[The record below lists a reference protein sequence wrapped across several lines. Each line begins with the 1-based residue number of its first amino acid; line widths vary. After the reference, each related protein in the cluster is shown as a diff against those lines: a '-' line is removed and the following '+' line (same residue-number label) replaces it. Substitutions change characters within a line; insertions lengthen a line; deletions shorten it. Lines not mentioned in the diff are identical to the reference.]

1 MRRAIAVTAMLIIA
15 AFSGVILWEAF
26 VAYLEALTVP
36 SALELELICPTGAS
50 LKLVKGKLAVDLMA
64 VIKNQALRDIE
75 IEGGEYKLY
84 VGCGWEYYPIVS
96 GKMGRLYVKGA
107 SRQIVPISAE
117 VSLFQLP
124 KTLQSLIMKGKGS
137 SLSIRIKLTLEVPAK
152 LASIKLWT
160 YKIRLSKTI
169 YP

>member
-1 MRRAIAVTAMLIIA
+1 MT
-15 AFSGVILWEAF
+15 
-26 VAYLEALTVP
+26 
-36 SALELELICPTGAS
+36 
-50 LKLVKGKLAVDLMA
+50 
-64 VIKNQALRDIE
+64 VIKNKALRDIE

-137 SLSIRIKLTLEVPAK
+137 SLSIRLKLTLEVPAK
-152 LASIKLWT
+152 LAGIKLWT